1 MFIKIATI
9 LFLSINLIFLNA
21 FIEDLKPLGCIIL
34 GLCYIGTAVLIHSGI
49 HHPILLNFALTFV
62 MCCIYENMEHIDI
75 DDDDDTPKP
84 S

>member
-9 LFLSINLIFLNA
+9 LLLSINLIILNA

-34 GLCYIGTAVLIHSGI
+34 GLCYIGTSVLIHFGI
-49 HHPILLNFALTFV
+49 HPILLNFVLTFV
-62 MCCIYENMEHIDI
+62 MCCIYENMEHMDI
-75 DDDDDTPKP
+75 DDDDDTPEP

>member
-9 LFLSINLIFLNA
+9 LLLSINLIILNA

-34 GLCYIGTAVLIHSGI
+34 GLCYISTSVLIHFGI
-49 HHPILLNFALTFV
+49 HPILLNFVLTFV
-62 MCCIYENMEHIDI
+62 MCCIYENMEHMDI
-75 DDDDDTPKP
+75 DDDDDTPEP

>member
-9 LFLSINLIFLNA
+9 LLLSINLIILNA

-34 GLCYIGTAVLIHSGI
+34 GLCYIGTSVLIHFGI
-49 HHPILLNFALTFV
+49 HPILLN
-62 MCCIYENMEHIDI
+62 MEHMDI
-75 DDDDDTPKP
+75 DDDDDTPEP